1 MIITYLKGRIVNSK
15 WNLLCFRCAL
25 ACASQLTF
33 FALTIIVSVLESFV
47 ELLSY
52 SWTLIDA
59 FGTVNFRADVS
70 HSFCSPVVPAHWSC
84 YLKVCDYISEVRGSA
99 NASCSHEN
107 QCFIFSPI
115 CAQSLTWPY
124 LTLPWMYLCIA
135 LCVPACIPQCAEICA
150 SWRST
155 TVPFCTVLWSPQ
167 HKYCPCC
174 ASCERC
180 CCCYSYTVFFID
192 LVVWNISRCLHKGSS
207 VCIVL
212 PG

>member
-1 MIITYLKGRIVNSK
+1 MCKSVDFLRADHYRECARVVCGIAFLQLDSDWRLWYSK
-15 WNLLCFRCAL
+15 FQSWRVP
-25 ACASQLTF
+25 F
-33 FALTIIVSVLESFV
+33 FLFTCCSSPL
-47 ELLSY
+47 ELL
-52 SWTLIDA
+52 
-59 FGTVNFRADVS
+59 
-70 HSFCSPVVPAHWSC
+70 SC